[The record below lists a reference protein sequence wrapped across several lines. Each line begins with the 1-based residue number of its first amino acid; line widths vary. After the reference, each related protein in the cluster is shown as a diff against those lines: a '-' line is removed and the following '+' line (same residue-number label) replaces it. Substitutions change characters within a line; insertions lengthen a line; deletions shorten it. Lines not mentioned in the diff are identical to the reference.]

1 MFSDDLVGDFAG
13 PETFLAYMRP
23 SAEPGDNW
31 VKPEFDAAMDK
42 AGAIADPTARFA
54 ALAEA
59 EKILLDDYIFA
70 PISIVPGRH
79 MVKPSVHGWEDSAAG
94 YNNSQWMSLD

>member
-1 MFSDDLVGDFAG
+1 MT
-13 PETFLAYMRP
+13 E
-23 SAEPGDNW
+23 AERRAEG
-31 VKPEFDAAMDK
+31 
-42 AGAIADPTARFA
+42 TARTKARRRAVDVLF
-54 ALAEA
+54 EA